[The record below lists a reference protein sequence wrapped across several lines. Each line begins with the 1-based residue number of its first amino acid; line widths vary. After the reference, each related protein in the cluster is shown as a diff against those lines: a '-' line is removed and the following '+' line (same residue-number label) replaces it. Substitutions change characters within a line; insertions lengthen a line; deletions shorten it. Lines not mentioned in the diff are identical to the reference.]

1 MPCHDSNKCTLKIFF
16 FSLFLPFSIK
26 SMIFFLYY
34 TIFFCFFYLII
45 YLNYLKRTIML
56 SFLFSLDYL
65 KYITLVEHSIRD
77 LNETGNVSTLD

>member
-1 MPCHDSNKCTLKIFF
+1 
-16 FSLFLPFSIK
+16 
-26 SMIFFLYY
+26 MIFFLYY